1 MFPEFEEARKMFRE
15 EKIRIAEQMSIGAC
29 ENHTEYTKMV
39 GIIEGLTRASQL
51 LDNYE
56 REVLSDIDNDDND

>member
-15 EKIRIAEQMSIGAC
+15 EKIRIAEQMSIGAG
-29 ENHTEYTKMV
+29 ENHSEYTKMV